1 MAPTTVNIRLSEAEA
16 EIAKLT
22 HRMNA
27 IAKDGAIIE
36 DEVRALNAA
45 VFGDRHN
52 PQDRPG
58 MVHEMRE
65 MRKSVASIEASISKL
80 IWLVVSGLVAGGL
93 SLLIKH

>member
-16 EIAKLT
+16 EITKLT

-27 IAKDGAIIE
+27 IAKDGAVIE

-52 PQDRPG
+52 PVDRPG
-58 MVHEMRE
+58 MIHEMRE
-65 MRKSVASIEASISKL
+65 MRKSVTAIQESINKL
-80 IWLVVSGLVAGGL
+80 MWLILAGIVTAVL
-93 SLLIKH
+93 SQILKH

>member
-1 MAPTTVNIRLSEAEA
+1 MAPTTVNISLSEAES
-16 EIAKLT
+16 EITKLT

-52 PQDRPG
+52 PEDRPG

-65 MRKSVASIEASISKL
+65 MRKSVTSIEASISKL
-80 IWLVVSGLVAGGL
+80 IWLVVSGLVTAVL
-93 SLLIKH
+93 SLVLKH

>member
-16 EIAKLT
+16 EITKLT